1 MAISGDIAESPG
13 VVHYLKT
20 MEEVLQKPIYFVL
33 GNHNLYR
40 SSIAKTRLQV
50 ADCAKRSK
58 YLHYLTALGGV
69 ELTPGTAIIGH
80 DGWADGRLGDLK
92 HSNVILSDHQLIT
105 ELACWFDGFTLDKV
119 GLLRTMITS
128 LADEAARHFETV
140 LEETASRYAN
150 IIAVTHVRP
159 FEKLPGIRGDTGGLL
174 ASLCKQGRGGCHA
187 DGDADTPE
195 HETIGSLRT
204 YAWWR

>member
-1 MAISGDIAESPG
+1 MRLAWLTDIHLNFVDALRLGEFLESIRQQADAVAISGDIAESPG

-33 GNHNLYR
+33 GNHNFYR

-58 YLHYLTALGGV
+58 YLHYLTALGVV

-105 ELACWFDGFTLDKV
+105 GTR
-119 GLLRTMITS
+119 LL
-128 LADEAARHFETV
+128 V
-140 LEETASRYAN
+140 
-150 IIAVTHVRP
+150 
-159 FEKLPGIRGDTGGLL
+159 
-174 ASLCKQGRGGCHA
+174 
-187 DGDADTPE
+187 
-195 HETIGSLRT
+195 
-204 YAWWR
+204 